1 MNKDGSW
8 RGELWNRRKNGEI
21 YPAWITMS
29 QVDGSGYS
37 DNTEPVFVAII
48 TDISSL
54 HEAQERI
61 EYLSYYDALT
71 GLPNQENMRI
81 ILEQALGNI
90 GRQGGHVLAGYLDL
104 DDFKLI
110 NESKGHE
117 TGDKLLVQVS
127 NRLMGC
133 VKDRGTVIR
142 WGADQFVI
150 IATVNDGEKE
160 ALQFGD
166 ELLDSLKE
174 SFEIA
179 GDAVFV
185 SACVG
190 LSLYPR
196 DDSSPNTLIQHANIA
211 MNEAKKNGRNQF
223 RLFSDPMN
231 QRVVERLAL
240 ETEMRFS
247 LENNEFVLD
256 YQPLVELSTGRVRGV
271 EALVRWQ
278 NPKRGLMMPDSF
290 LPVAEKSGLII
301 PLGFWVLEESCRQI
315 KLWEKQGMSVERVA
329 VNLSA
334 RQMWEENIV
343 DSVAD
348 IISKTGCRCDQ
359 IELELTETVLM
370 SSVEK
375 TVKILSHLAELGI
388 EVSMDDF
395 GTGYSSLYYL
405 RNLPFHIIKVDK
417 SFVDDLPQDA
427 GSVSLISSIIAFAH
441 GLGKKTVVEG
451 IETQQQLEC
460 VHSLGGDVAQ
470 GYYFARPMNPQKI
483 GKLLASG
490 PTPFSHMLPK

>member
-1 MNKDGSW
+1 M
-8 RGELWNRRKNGEI
+8 
-21 YPAWITMS
+21 
-29 QVDGSGYS
+29 
-37 DNTEPVFVAII
+37 
-48 TDISSL
+48 
-54 HEAQERI
+54 
-61 EYLSYYDALT
+61 
-71 GLPNQENMRI
+71 
-81 ILEQALGNI
+81 
-90 GRQGGHVLAGYLDL
+90 
-104 DDFKLI
+104 
-110 NESKGHE
+110 
-117 TGDKLLVQVS
+117 
-127 NRLMGC
+127 
-133 VKDRGTVIR
+133 
-142 WGADQFVI
+142 
-150 IATVNDGEKE
+150 NDGEKE